1 MVVEPALLD
10 PSLFRGDKVGE
21 AVVSGEAGKMP
32 VPLGGSVTKG
42 ARMRRSSS
50 QAVGGEGRMPA
61 NDNACEREHQNL
73 IKS

>member
-1 MVVEPALLD
+1 
-10 PSLFRGDKVGE
+10 
-21 AVVSGEAGKMP
+21 MP